1 MLHYPVQ
8 CWITWHCKQ
17 RITVMNKSTF
27 THKLSLIFV
36 VFATFADVAS
46 KNALEQARVAD
57 ADETRIVAVASND
70 SRSARDVTATP
81 SFSARN
87 QGACAWVLMGTGES
101 FTSKSEALEHAKERK
116 LADRRVVETCDFFRL
131 ESRPTVSMR
140 QHSSDKAN
148 FGREPNLGLPPLR
161 HSGLPPEWYCV

>member
-1 MLHYPVQ
+1 
-8 CWITWHCKQ
+8 
-17 RITVMNKSTF
+17 MNKSTF

-36 VFATFADVAS
+36 VFATFAIAGCGTAAINAHPVARVAVVTTPVEIVSHGTHADVAS

-140 QHSSDKAN
+140 
-148 FGREPNLGLPPLR
+148 
-161 HSGLPPEWYCV
+161 